1 MQKKRIAWQ
10 RDIYFGEK
18 NPCVNR
24 AAELVRLLY
33 AVSAEVSMNPQLYA
47 TRDKVLW
54 AYFEHS
60 CFEAE
65 AFLEEYGVVMALISQ
80 GSPISIYGN
89 VHGLEGGRLSARFS
103 GENLQLCKQDVSAR
117 DFDLISDLCAK
128 ITFPD
133 ETQAVTFGQILQ
145 HMDYRKAY
153 LPIARTQL
161 TEQLFADAPQY
172 SADTHYRYLPFNE
185 EGGSYL
191 DALPIPLQ
199 KELWLLFLVEGVSP
213 LEFED
218 AFNALQEGRVSA
230 FSWELSLRLALSQAK
245 ISIQY
250 ENGGFHVIDQNGAR
264 LLYRYDSSNAAE
276 RLFLKLLFPSE
287 PPREA
292 AH

>member
-18 NPCVNR
+18 IPCVNR

-33 AVSAEVSMNPQLYA
+33 AVSAEVSINPQLYA

-80 GSPISIYGN
+80 GIPISIYGN

-153 LPIARTQL
+153 LPDRK
-161 TEQLFADAPQY
+161 
-172 SADTHYRYLPFNE
+172 S
-185 EGGSYL
+185 
-191 DALPIPLQ
+191 
-199 KELWLLFLVEGVSP
+199 VV
-213 LEFED
+213 
-218 AFNALQEGRVSA
+218 
-230 FSWELSLRLALSQAK
+230 
-245 ISIQY
+245 
-250 ENGGFHVIDQNGAR
+250 
-264 LLYRYDSSNAAE
+264 
-276 RLFLKLLFPSE
+276 
-287 PPREA
+287 
-292 AH
+292 

>member
-1 MQKKRIAWQ
+1 
-10 RDIYFGEK
+10 
-18 NPCVNR
+18 
-24 AAELVRLLY
+24 
-33 AVSAEVSMNPQLYA
+33 
-47 TRDKVLW
+47 
-54 AYFEHS
+54 
-60 CFEAE
+60 
-65 AFLEEYGVVMALISQ
+65 MALISQ

-218 AFNALQEGRVSA
+218 AFDALQEGRVSA